1 MKSLRQRSITQ
12 TDAEDKMK
20 TKEPIKVQIKGQVP
34 FSVLLTKNSNYVGI
48 CEPLKLTLQAN
59 TFSNLMEDMALTL
72 DAIFKDLLSSNEL
85 DKFLRDKG
93 WKKQEQT
100 QVDRKGEQNATS

>member
-1 MKSLRQRSITQ
+1 
-12 TDAEDKMK
+12 MK

-93 WKKQEQT
+93 LKLKS
-100 QVDRKGEQNATS
+100 DHF